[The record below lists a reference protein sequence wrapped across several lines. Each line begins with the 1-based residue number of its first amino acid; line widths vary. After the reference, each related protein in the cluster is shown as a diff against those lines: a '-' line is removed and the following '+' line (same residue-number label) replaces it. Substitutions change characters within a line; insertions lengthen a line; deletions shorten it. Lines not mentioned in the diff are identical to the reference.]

1 MLLNPTS
8 ALRSPHLTYCLNVHA
23 GEMWAEN
30 LEAIER
36 HALVVRDR
44 VCPGNPF
51 GLGLRLSAQ
60 AARELSAPDLC
71 NSFKMFLAEQGLYVF
86 TVNAFPYGRF
96 HGGRVKER
104 VYQPDWSTAARRDY
118 TNHVADILSALLPE
132 GVDGSISTVPGA
144 FKLLV
149 RDEKDQQVMAE
160 KMMDCVAHLAQIHRD
175 IGREIHLGLEPE
187 PACFLET
194 TDEFLSFFND
204 VLLGHGRDYLIDLS
218 GEDKDT
224 AEQWIRRHLGV
235 CLDTCHAALQFEDPA
250 ECIDRYA
257 AAGVRLSKV
266 QLSAALEVSNTESA
280 RMALRAFD
288 EPVYL
293 HQVRAR
299 CVDDK
304 LLRWKDL
311 PDALAALPRQPMAET
326 VRVHYHVPLFW
337 SGDAPLDTT
346 AAGLSDAFW
355 KKLQQ
360 GACSHLEIETYT
372 LGVLPDTL
380 KEGSVDDSIAREFRW
395 VMEKMR

>member
-1 MLLNPTS
+1 MLLNPAI

-44 VCPGNPF
+44 VCPGKPF

-60 AARELSAPDLC
+60 AARELSDPDLC
-71 NSFKMFLAEQGLYVF
+71 NSFKAFLARQDLYVF

-104 VYQPDWSTAARRDY
+104 VYQPDWSTDARRDY
-118 TNHVADILSALLPE
+118 TNRVADILSALLPE

-149 RDEKDQQVMAE
+149 RDETDQQAMAE

-175 IGREIHLGLEPE
+175 TGREIHLGLEPE

-194 TDEFLSFFND
+194 TDEFLSFFNG
-204 VLLGHGRDYLIDLS
+204 VLLGHGRDYLVGFS
-218 GEDKDT
+218 GENADT

-235 CLDTCHAALQFEDPA
+235 CLDTCHAALQFEDA
-250 ECIDRYA
+250 AGCMDRYV

-299 CVDDK
+299 CVDDN
-304 LLRWKDL
+304 LLRWNDL

-337 SGDAPLDTT
+337 SGDSPLDTT
-346 AAGLSDAFW
+346 AAGLSDVFW

-360 GACSHLEIETYT
+360 GACTHLEIETYT
-372 LGVLPDTL
+372 FDVLPNTL
-380 KEGSVDDSIAREFRW
+380 KAGSVDESIAREFQW